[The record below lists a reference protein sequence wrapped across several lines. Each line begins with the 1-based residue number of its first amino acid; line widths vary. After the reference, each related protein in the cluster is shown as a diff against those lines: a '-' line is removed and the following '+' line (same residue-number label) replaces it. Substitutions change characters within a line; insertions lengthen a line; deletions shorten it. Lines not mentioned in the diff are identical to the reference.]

1 MEAEKYLFRY
11 MDKRKIA
18 AFYGFLRY
26 RRRIP
31 GLGFFPTYFDNIHA
45 IEEFVLSSIISIGI
59 VDSDVPS
66 GDVFIPLPSND
77 DSWACINFFTF
88 LVSKTIYGRK
98 IFNMRR

>member
-11 MDKRKIA
+11 MDKKKIA

-31 GLGFFPTYFDNIHA
+31 GLGFFPTYFDNVHA

-59 VDSDVPS
+59 VDSNVTS

-77 DSWACINFFTF
+77 DS
-88 LVSKTIYGRK
+88 
-98 IFNMRR
+98 